1 MEKMKQYWN
10 EALKIIE
17 EESSSPVSFETWI
30 APIIP
35 YKIEGNTFIL
45 QIGEPFYRDMI
56 EKRYLSLIHNA
67 VKKVTN
73 TDYEIKIITED
84 DLYPSHKNIS
94 SNETSISITNN
105 LNPRYIFSS
114 FVVGNSNRLAHA
126 ASLAVAESPAQAYNP
141 LFLYG
146 NSGLGKTHLMHSIAH
161 YIMATSY
168 KTFLFDVAII

>member
-56 EKRYLSLIHNA
+56 ERVLRFG
-67 VKKVTN
+67 V
-73 TDYEIKIITED
+73 
-84 DLYPSHKNIS
+84 
-94 SNETSISITNN
+94 
-105 LNPRYIFSS
+105 
-114 FVVGNSNRLAHA
+114 
-126 ASLAVAESPAQAYNP
+126 
-141 LFLYG
+141 
-146 NSGLGKTHLMHSIAH
+146 
-161 YIMATSY
+161 
-168 KTFLFDVAII
+168 